1 HEIRT
6 PMNGLLG
13 LTELAMASP
22 LSPEQAELL
31 QTAYSSGRT
40 LLELLN
46 NVLDLTRADA
56 GKMLLERVPFAVRDE
71 IETVIRLFAEQARV
85 KDIALRLEINGAVPE
100 MLIGDPTRLR
110 QILSNLVS
118 NAIKFTNQG
127 GVIIRLSRQHDDQG
141 VRYRFEVEDTGIG
154 IPSDVQAR

>member
-1 HEIRT
+1 ILLVGGLLTTAFVSVYFKRQVVHAAQLEAVNHQLIIARDEALEAARLKSQFLANMSHEIRT

-13 LTELAMASP
+13 LTELALASP

-85 KDIALRLEINGAVPE
+85 KDIALRL
-100 MLIGDPTRLR
+100 
-110 QILSNLVS
+110 
-118 NAIKFTNQG
+118 
-127 GVIIRLSRQHDDQG
+127 
-141 VRYRFEVEDTGIG
+141 
-154 IPSDVQAR
+154 